1 MPVIIKVN
9 DTRYAISP
17 TDWKNRSDT
26 KLPWKPNIF
35 LISVLSGK
43 IKLGSSGEYVVN
55 AINNKNPEEKIIIPN
70 ISVNLLIAKR
80 SNKLAVFLIFINHTN
95 ESI

>member
-1 MPVIIKVN
+1 K
-9 DTRYAISP
+9 S
-17 TDWKNRSDT
+17 
-26 KLPWKPNIF
+26 
-35 LISVLSGK
+35 
-43 IKLGSSGEYVVN
+43 
-55 AINNKNPEEKIIIPN
+55 PEEKIIIPN